1 MSKLYFIDAS
11 YNSLKKYNEE
21 LCGDSIKQAN
31 LKDSKI
37 FVLADGLGS
46 GVKANILSTL
56 TANIALTMLREG
68 ATLEETIDTIV
79 HTLPVC
85 RQRHLAYSTFTLIN
99 IYRNGDTYVAEFDNP
114 SIFLHKDGRDIPIE
128 KTLRVIGDKN
138 IYESRFRM
146 DKDTMLVAVSDGV
159 VHAGVGHSLD
169 LGWEWVNVNSYLRNM
184 SKDDVS
190 TKEVVSNVLDCCSE
204 LYEDEP
210 GDDTS
215 VLAVKIKE
223 QQVINLFFGPPR
235 DRKNDTEVFQKV
247 LKSGEKVVVCGGTT
261 AQIAARLLDREME
274 FDMDTMTMDIPP
286 IAKIEGI
293 ELVTEGVITL
303 SKAIDILREYVK
315 PDYNPRLESRL
326 HENNAASMLAR
337 LLIED
342 CDGVKIYQGTAI
354 NPAHQDLAFKMD
366 FVYKINQMNEFK
378 SLLEK
383 MGKDVEVTYI

>member
-1 MSKLYFIDAS
+1 MYFIDAS

-21 LCGDSIKQAN
+21 LCGDCIKQAN
-31 LKDSKI
+31 LKDCKI

-56 TANIALTMLREG
+56 TSNIALTMLREG

-85 RQRHLAYSTFTLIN
+85 RQRHLAYSTFTLIK
-99 IYRNGDTYVAEFDNP
+99 IFRDGDAYVAEFDNP
-114 SIFLHKDGRDIPIE
+114 SIFLHKNGKDIPIE
-128 KTLRVIGDKN
+128 KTLKVVGDKN
-138 IYESRFRM
+138 IYESRFKM

-169 LGWEWVNVNSYLRNM
+169 LGWEWVNVNTYLRDL
-184 SKDDVS
+184 SKDDIS
-190 TKEVVSNVLDCCSE
+190 TKDVVSNVLDCCND
-204 LYEDEP
+204 LYENEP

-235 DRKNDTEVFQKV
+235 DRKNDTEVFEKV
-247 LKSGEKVVVCGGTT
+247 LRSGEKVVICGGTT
-261 AQIAARLLDREME
+261 AQIASRLLGREMD

-315 PDYNPRLESRL
+315 PDYNPKLDSRL
-326 HENNAASMLAR
+326 HENNAAAMLAR

-366 FVYKINQMNEFK
+366 FVFKINQMNEFK
-378 SLLEK
+378 TLLEK

>member
-1 MSKLYFIDAS
+1 MYFIDAS
-11 YNSLKKYNEE
+11 HNSLKKHCEE
-21 LCGDSIKQAN
+21 LCGDCIQQAN
-31 LKDSKI
+31 LKDCKI

-56 TANIALTMLREG
+56 TSKIAITMLREG
-68 ATLEETIDTIV
+68 STLEETIDTIV

-85 RQRHLAYSTFTLIN
+85 KQRHLAYSTFTLIK
-99 IYRNGDTYVAEFDNP
+99 IYKDGDAYAAEFDNP
-114 SIFLHKDGRDIPIE
+114 AIFLHKNGEDIPIK
-128 KTLRVIGDKN
+128 KTLKVIGDKN
-138 IYESRFRM
+138 IYESRFKM

-169 LGWEWVNVNSYLRNM
+169 LGWEWVNVNTYLRDM
-184 SKDDVS
+184 SNTEAS
-190 TKEVVSNVLDCCSE
+190 TKEVVKNILDCCSE
-204 LYEDEP
+204 LYENEP

-223 QQVINLFFGPPR
+223 QQVVNLFFGPPR
-235 DRKNDTEVFQKV
+235 DRKNDTEVFEKV
-247 LKSGEKVVVCGGTT
+247 LRSGGKTVVCGGTT
-261 AQIAARLLDREME
+261 AQIAARLLDKEMD
-274 FDMDTMTMDIPP
+274 FDMETMTMDIPP
-286 IAKIEGI
+286 IAVI

-315 PDYNPRLESRL
+315 PDYNPKLENRL

-337 LLIED
+337 LLIEE
-342 CDGVKIYQGTAI
+342 CDSVKIYQGTAI

-366 FVYKINQMNEFK
+366 FTYKINQMNELTQ
-378 SLLEK
+378 LLEK

>member
-85 RQRHLAYSTFTLIN
+85 RQRHLAYSTFTLIK

-286 IAKIEGI
+286 IAKI
-293 ELVTEGVITL
+293 
-303 SKAIDILREYVK
+303 
-315 PDYNPRLESRL
+315 PYNHRP
-326 HENNAASMLAR
+326 
-337 LLIED
+337 
-342 CDGVKIYQGTAI
+342 
-354 NPAHQDLAFKMD
+354 F
-366 FVYKINQMNEFK
+366 
-378 SLLEK
+378 
-383 MGKDVEVTYI
+383 

>member
-85 RQRHLAYSTFTLIN
+85 RQRHLAYSTFTLIK

-138 IYESRFRM
+138 IYESRFKM

-210 GDDTS
+210 GDST
-215 VLAVKIKE
+215 
-223 QQVINLFFGPPR
+223 
-235 DRKNDTEVFQKV
+235 
-247 LKSGEKVVVCGGTT
+247 
-261 AQIAARLLDREME
+261 
-274 FDMDTMTMDIPP
+274 
-286 IAKIEGI
+286 
-293 ELVTEGVITL
+293 
-303 SKAIDILREYVK
+303 
-315 PDYNPRLESRL
+315 
-326 HENNAASMLAR
+326 
-337 LLIED
+337 
-342 CDGVKIYQGTAI
+342 
-354 NPAHQDLAFKMD
+354 
-366 FVYKINQMNEFK
+366 
-378 SLLEK
+378 SLLSPFFHLLQTVYLECRSLL
-383 MGKDVEVTYI
+383 VVACCA

>member
-1 MSKLYFIDAS
+1 MYFIDAS
-11 YNSLKKYNEE
+11 YNSLKKYSEE
-21 LCGDSIKQAN
+21 LCGDCIKQAN
-31 LKDSKI
+31 LKDCKI

-56 TANIALTMLREG
+56 TSNIALTMLREG

-85 RQRHLAYSTFTLIN
+85 RQRHLAYSTFTLIK
-99 IYRNGDTYVAEFDNP
+99 IFRDGDAYVAEFDNP
-114 SIFLHKDGRDIPIE
+114 SIFLHKNGEDIPIK
-128 KTLRVIGDKN
+128 KTLKVVGDKN
-138 IYESRFRM
+138 IYESRFKM

-169 LGWEWVNVNSYLRNM
+169 LGWEWVNVNTYLRDL
-184 SKDDVS
+184 SKDDIS
-190 TKEVVSNVLDCCSE
+190 TKEVVKNVLDCCNE
-204 LYEDEP
+204 LYENEP

-223 QQVINLFFGPPR
+223 QQVINILFGPPR
-235 DRKNDTEVFQKV
+235 DRKNDTEVFEKV
-247 LKSGEKVVVCGGTT
+247 LRSGEKVVVCGGTT
-261 AQIAARLLDREME
+261 AQIAARLLNTEME

-286 IAKIEGI
+286 IARIEGI

-315 PDYNPRLESRL
+315 PDYNPRLEKRL
-326 HENNAASMLAR
+326 HENNAAAMLAR
-337 LLIED
+337 LIIDD
-342 CDGVKIYQGTAI
+342 CDAVKIYQGTAI
-354 NPAHQDLAFKMD
+354 NPAHQDLTFKMD
-366 FVYKINQMNEFK
+366 FVFKINQLNEFK
-378 SLLEK
+378 MLLEK

>member
-1 MSKLYFIDAS
+1 MYFIDAS

-21 LCGDSIKQAN
+21 LCGDCIQQAN
-31 LKDSKI
+31 LDDCKI
-37 FVLADGLGS
+37 FVLSDGLGS

-56 TANIALTMLREG
+56 TSKIAITMLREG

-85 RQRHLAYSTFTLIN
+85 KQRHLAYSTFTLIK
-99 IYRNGDTYVAEFDNP
+99 IYKNGEAYAAEFDNP
-114 SIFLHKDGRDIPIE
+114 SIFLHKDGKDIPIE
-128 KTLRVIGDKN
+128 KTLKVIGDK
-138 IYESRFRM
+138 
-146 DKDTMLVAVSDGV
+146 DTVLVAVSDGV

-169 LGWEWVNVNSYLRNM
+169 LGWEWVNVNTYLRDM

-190 TKEVVSNVLDCCSE
+190 TKDVVKNVLDSCME

-223 QQVINLFFGPPR
+223 QQVVNLFIGPPR
-235 DRKNDTEVFQKV
+235 DRKNDTAVFEKV
-247 LKSGEKVVVCGGTT
+247 LRSGEKVAICGGTT
-261 AQIAARLLDREME
+261 AQIASRLLDREMD
-274 FDMDTMTMDIPP
+274 FDMGTMTMDIPA
-286 IAKIEGI
+286 IAKIEGV

-303 SKAIDILREYVK
+303 SKAIDIMREYVK
-315 PDYNPRLESRL
+315 PDYNPNIDAKL
-326 HENNAASMLAR
+326 HENNAASMLAK
-337 LLIED
+337 LLIEE
-342 CDGVKIYQGTAI
+342 CDSVKIYQGTAI

-366 FVYKINQMNEFK
+366 FTFKLNQMNELRR
-378 SLLEK
+378 LLML

>member
-1 MSKLYFIDAS
+1 MYFIDAS
-11 YNSLKKYNEE
+11 YNSLKKYSEE
-21 LCGDSIKQAN
+21 LCGDCIKQAN
-31 LKDSKI
+31 LKDCKI

-56 TANIALTMLREG
+56 TSNIALTMLREG

-85 RQRHLAYSTFTLIN
+85 RQRHLAYSTFTLIK
-99 IYRNGDTYVAEFDNP
+99 IFRDGDAYVAEFDNP
-114 SIFLHKDGRDIPIE
+114 SIFLHKNGEDIPIK
-128 KTLRVIGDKN
+128 KTLKVVGDKN
-138 IYESRFRM
+138 IYESRFKM

-169 LGWEWVNVNSYLRNM
+169 LGWEWVNVNTYLRDL
-184 SKDDVS
+184 SKDDIS
-190 TKEVVSNVLDCCSE
+190 TKEVVKNVLDCCNE
-204 LYEDEP
+204 LYENEP

-223 QQVINLFFGPPR
+223 QQVINILFGPPR
-235 DRKNDTEVFQKV
+235 DRKNDTEVFEKV
-247 LKSGEKVVVCGGTT
+247 LRSGEKVVVCGGTT
-261 AQIAARLLDREME
+261 AQIAARLLNTEME

-286 IAKIEGI
+286 IARIEGI

-315 PDYNPRLESRL
+315 PDYNPRLEKRL
-326 HENNAASMLAR
+326 HENNAAAMLAR
-337 LLIED
+337 LIIEG
-342 CDGVKIYQGTAI
+342 CDAVKIYQGTAI
-354 NPAHQDLAFKMD
+354 NPAHQDLTFKMD
-366 FVYKINQMNEFK
+366 FVFKINQLNEFK
-378 SLLEK
+378 MLLEK

>member
-1 MSKLYFIDAS
+1 MYFIDAS
-11 YNSLKKYNEE
+11 YNSLKKYCEE
-21 LCGDSIKQAN
+21 LCGDCIQQAN

-56 TANIALTMLREG
+56 TSKIAITMLREG
-68 ATLEETIDTIV
+68 STLEETIDTIV

-85 RQRHLAYSTFTLIN
+85 RQRHLAYSTFTLIK
-99 IYRNGDTYVAEFDNP
+99 IYRDGDAYAAEFDNP
-114 SIFLHKDGRDIPIE
+114 SIFLHKNGEDIPIE
-128 KTLRVIGDKN
+128 KTLKVIGDKN
-138 IYESRFRM
+138 IYESRFKM
-146 DKDTMLVAVSDGV
+146 DKDTMLVVVSDGV

-169 LGWEWVNVNSYLRNM
+169 LGWEWVNVNSYLRDL
-184 SKDDVS
+184 SKESAS
-190 TKEVVSNVLDCCSE
+190 TKRVVKDILNCCSE
-204 LYEDEP
+204 LYEGEP

-235 DRKNDTEVFQKV
+235 DRK
-247 LKSGEKVVVCGGTT
+247 VVVCGGTT
-261 AQIAARLLDREME
+261 AQIAARLLDAEMD
-274 FDMDTMTMDIPP
+274 FDMETMTMDIPP
-286 IAKIEGI
+286 VAKIEGV

-315 PDYNPRLESRL
+315 PDYNPKIEKRL
-326 HENNAASMLAR
+326 HEKNAASMLAR

-342 CDGVKIYQGTAI
+342 CDSVKIYQGTAI

-366 FVYKINQMNEFK
+366 FTYKINQMNELTL
-378 SLLEK
+378 LLEK
-383 MGKDVEVTYI
+383 MGKDVETMYI

>member
-1 MSKLYFIDAS
+1 VYFIDAS
-11 YNSLKKYNEE
+11 YNSLKKYCEE
-21 LCGDSIKQAN
+21 LCGDCIQQAN

-56 TANIALTMLREG
+56 TSKIAITMLREG
-68 ATLEETIDTIV
+68 STLEETIDTIV

-85 RQRHLAYSTFTLIN
+85 RQRHLAYSTFTLIK
-99 IYRNGDTYVAEFDNP
+99 IYRDGDAYAAEFDNP
-114 SIFLHKDGRDIPIE
+114 SIFLHKNGEDIPIE
-128 KTLRVIGDKN
+128 KTLKVIGDKN
-138 IYESRFRM
+138 IYESRFKM
-146 DKDTMLVAVSDGV
+146 DKDTMLVVVSDGV

-169 LGWEWVNVNSYLRNM
+169 LGWEWVNVNSYLRDL
-184 SKDDVS
+184 SKESTS
-190 TKEVVSNVLDCCSE
+190 TKRVVKDILNCCSE
-204 LYEDEP
+204 LYEGEP

-235 DRKNDTEVFQKV
+235 DRKNDTAVFEKV
-247 LKSGEKVVVCGGTT
+247 LRSGEKVVVCGGTT
-261 AQIAARLLDREME
+261 AQIAARLLDAEMD
-274 FDMDTMTMDIPP
+274 FDMETMTMDIPP
-286 IAKIEGI
+286 VAKIEGV

-315 PDYNPRLESRL
+315 PDYNPKIEKRL
-326 HENNAASMLAR
+326 HEKNAASMLAR

-342 CDGVKIYQGTAI
+342 CDSVKIYQGTAI

-366 FVYKINQMNEFK
+366 FTYKINQMNELTL
-378 SLLEK
+378 LLEK
-383 MGKDVEVTYI
+383 MGKDVETMYI

>member
-1 MSKLYFIDAS
+1 MYFIDAS

-21 LCGDSIKQAN
+21 LCGDCIKQAN
-31 LKDSKI
+31 LKDCKI

-56 TANIALTMLREG
+56 TSNIALTMLREG
-68 ATLEETIDTIV
+68 ATLEETIDTMV

-85 RQRHLAYSTFTLIN
+85 RQRHLAYSTFTLIK
-99 IYRNGDTYVAEFDNP
+99 IFRDGDAYVAEFDNP
-114 SIFLHKDGRDIPIE
+114 SIFLHKNGKDIPIE
-128 KTLRVIGDKN
+128 KTLKVVGDKN
-138 IYESRFRM
+138 IYESRFKM

-169 LGWEWVNVNSYLRNM
+169 LGWEWVNVNTYLRDL
-184 SKDDVS
+184 SKDDIS
-190 TKEVVSNVLDCCSE
+190 TKDVVSNVLDCCND
-204 LYEDEP
+204 LYENEP

-235 DRKNDTEVFQKV
+235 DRKNDTEVFEKV
-247 LKSGEKVVVCGGTT
+247 LRSGEKVVICGGTT
-261 AQIAARLLDREME
+261 AQIASRLLGREMD

-315 PDYNPRLESRL
+315 PDYNPKLDSRL
-326 HENNAASMLAR
+326 HENNAAAMLAR

-366 FVYKINQMNEFK
+366 FVFKINQMNEFK
-378 SLLEK
+378 TLLEK

>member
-1 MSKLYFIDAS
+1 MYFIDAS
-11 YNSLKKYNEE
+11 YNSLKKYSEE
-21 LCGDSIKQAN
+21 LCGDCIKQAN
-31 LKDSKI
+31 LKDCKI

-56 TANIALTMLREG
+56 TSNIALTMLREG
-68 ATLEETIDTIV
+68 ATLEETVDTIV

-85 RQRHLAYSTFTLIN
+85 RQRHLAYSTFTLIK
-99 IYRNGDTYVAEFDNP
+99 IFRDGDAYVAEFDNP
-114 SIFLHKDGRDIPIE
+114 SIFLHKNGEDIPIE
-128 KTLRVIGDKN
+128 KTLKVVGDKN
-138 IYESRFRM
+138 IYESRFKM

-169 LGWEWVNVNSYLRNM
+169 LGWEWVNVNTYLRDL
-184 SKDDVS
+184 SKDDIS
-190 TKEVVSNVLDCCSE
+190 TKEVVKNVLDCCNE
-204 LYEDEP
+204 LYENEP

-223 QQVINLFFGPPR
+223 QQVINILFGPPR
-235 DRKNDTEVFQKV
+235 DRKNDTEVFEKV
-247 LKSGEKVVVCGGTT
+247 LRSGEKVVVCGGTT
-261 AQIAARLLDREME
+261 AQIAARLLNTEME

-286 IAKIEGI
+286 IARIEGI

-315 PDYNPRLESRL
+315 PDYNPRLEKRL
-326 HENNAASMLAR
+326 HENNAATMLAR

-342 CDGVKIYQGTAI
+342 CDAVKIYQGTAI
-354 NPAHQDLAFKMD
+354 NPAHQDLTFKMD
-366 FVYKINQMNEFK
+366 FVFKINQLNEFK
-378 SLLEK
+378 MLLEK